1 MNSKLSLLTL
11 CVALG
16 FSSVATQA
24 QAGVFDRI
32 FTRTGKVVPASSQ
45 ATPPAAAPATATASV
60 QQSSSLPD
68 ARYPNGLG
76 WRAIENDF
84 IEVDADHVII
94 NNKLDDLDA
103 DHVIINDK
111 LDDLDADHA
120 IINDKLDGLEADHA
134 IINDKLDGLD
144 ADHADILDQLE
155 AISTELGNVAGDV
168 LSVADDVAA
177 LKNTL
182 QVQVSVAPISA
193 DEINDANDAPVSLFV
208 QVTQNGYGVIGL
220 TADSFVFS
228 NSFPDTVPVICD
240 TPDCFTP
247 GASGMYQ
254 IKVQGDWVPGTYAGS
269 LIAQDG
275 STTATGT
282 SLVTFEI
289 PAEPAP

>member
-1 MNSKLSLLTL
+1 MNSKLSLLTICL
-11 CVALG
+11 AVG
-16 FSSVATQA
+16 FSTVATST

-68 ARYPNGLG
+68 ASYPNGLG

-84 IEVDADHVII
+84 IEV
-94 NNKLDDLDA
+94 DA

-134 IINDKLDGLD
+134 IINDKLDDLD
-144 ADHADILDQLE
+144 ADHTDIMDQLE
-155 AISTELGNVAGDV
+155 AISTELGDVAGDIM
-168 LSVADDVAA
+168 SVADDVAA

-193 DEINDANDAPVSLFV
+193 EEINDANNAPVSLFV

-228 NSFPDTVPVICD
+228 SSFPDTLPVICD

-254 IKVQGDWVPGTYAGS
+254 IKVQGDWIPATYAGS

-275 STTATGT
+275 STTATCT

>member
-1 MNSKLSLLTL
+1 MNSKLSLLTICL
-11 CVALG
+11 AVG
-16 FSSVATQA
+16 FSTVATST

-68 ARYPNGLG
+68 ASYPNGLG

-84 IEVDADHVII
+84 IEV
-94 NNKLDDLDA
+94 DA

-120 IINDKLDGLEADHA
+120 IINDKLDD
-134 IINDKLDGLD
+134 LD
-144 ADHADILDQLE
+144 ADHTDIMDQLE
-155 AISTELGNVAGDV
+155 AISTELGDVAGDV
-168 LSVADDVAA
+168 MSVADDVAA

-193 DEINDANDAPVSLFV
+193 EEINDANNAPVSLFV

-228 NSFPDTVPVICD
+228 SSFPDTLPVICD

-254 IKVQGDWVPGTYAGS
+254 IKVQGDWIPGTYAGS